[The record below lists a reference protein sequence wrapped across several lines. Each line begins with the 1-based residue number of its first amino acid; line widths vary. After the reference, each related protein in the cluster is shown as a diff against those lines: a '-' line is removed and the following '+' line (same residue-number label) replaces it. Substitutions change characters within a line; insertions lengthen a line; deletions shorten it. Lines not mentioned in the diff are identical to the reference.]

1 MEETGLVASNVRI
14 REPLKIP
21 CRPQLYIYVSKMWG
35 DVTKLEVKS
44 VVRTIGIV
52 ISLLVYYNVEFLYI
66 STK

>member
-1 MEETGLVASNVRI
+1 MEDTGLVASNVRI

-21 CRPQLYIYVSKMWG
+21 YRPQLYIYVSKMWG

-52 ISLLVYYNVEFLYI
+52 ISQLVYYNVEFLYV